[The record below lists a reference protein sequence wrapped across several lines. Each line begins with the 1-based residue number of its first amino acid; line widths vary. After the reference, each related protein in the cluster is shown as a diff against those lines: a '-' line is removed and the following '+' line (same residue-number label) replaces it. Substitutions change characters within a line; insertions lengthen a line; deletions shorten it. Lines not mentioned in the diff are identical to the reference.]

1 MSRVSIERPE
11 PGVLDPLDAR
21 VADTGDAGG
30 SAARYWPLY
39 TRVALGLS
47 PSAIPGLLVLLLG
60 VALGPHG
67 IGLLSPAVLSFLD
80 PAMPVALVA
89 LGVLIGL
96 GFRARRSGEGRL
108 LAAASAEA
116 ALTTVTVA
124 AGMLLIAPAWSA
136 SSGLPYWFLAL
147 VVGVCAASSSTVS
160 SARREDAD
168 SPVGR
173 IGDLDDLL
181 PIVLGGLALALLR
194 DPSPAGALLLAAQA
208 GAVALVIVVAGWL
221 LLARSSSETEQRV
234 FAIALL
240 LLLGGAADYLS
251 LSTLLSGLVAGL
263 FLGAVGGPA
272 RDSVHRDV
280 LHVQHP
286 LLVLV
291 LIVTGA
297 RVVFSPAWLGLGA
310 AYIVL
315 RTAGKL
321 AGGWMAGR
329 IGGAGASRVG
339 LSLLSPGIL
348 GIAFALNVL
357 RAAGPDAGPAL
368 AVVAFGAIGSQIVA
382 VLVRPREDPEA

>member
-1 MSRVSIERPE
+1 MP
-11 PGVLDPLDAR
+11 A
-21 VADTGDAGG
+21 
-30 SAARYWPLY
+30 
-39 TRVALGLS
+39 TRVDLRLS
-47 PSAIPGLLVLLLG
+47 PSAIPGLLILLLG
-60 VALGPHG
+60 IALGPHG
-67 IGLLSPAVLSFLD
+67 VGLLSPAVLSFLD

-124 AGMLLIAPAWSA
+124 AGALLIAPAWSA
-136 SSGLPYWFLAL
+136 SHGLPYWFLAL
-147 VVGVCAASSSTVS
+147 VLGVCAASSSTVS

-181 PIVLGGLALALLR
+181 PIVLGGVALALLR
-194 DPSPAGALLLAAQA
+194 DPSPVGAVLLAAQA
-208 GAVALVIVVAGWL
+208 GTVALVIAVAGWL

-234 FAIALL
+234 FAVALL

-251 LSTLLSGLVAGL
+251 LSALLSGLVAGL
-263 FLGAVGGPA
+263 FLEAVGGHA
-272 RDSVHRDV
+272 RDSVRRDV

-297 RVVFSPAWLGLGA
+297 RVDFSPTWLGLGA

-329 IGGAGASRVG
+329 IGGAGAARVG

-368 AVVAFGAIGSQIVA
+368 AVVAFGAIGSELVA
-382 VLVRPREDPEA
+382 VFVRPREDHDN

>member
-1 MSRVSIERPE
+1 VISP
-11 PGVLDPLDAR
+11 PF
-21 VADTGDAGG
+21 
-30 SAARYWPLY
+30 Y

-60 VALGPHG
+60 IALGPHG
-67 IGLLSPAVLSFLD
+67 LELLSPDVLSFLD

-96 GFRARRSGEGRL
+96 GFSPRRSREGRL
-108 LAAASAEA
+108 LAAASMEA
-116 ALTTVTVA
+116 ALTTAIVA
-124 AGMLLIAPAWSA
+124 AGMLLVAPALSA
-136 SSGLPYWFLAL
+136 FEGLPYWFFAL
-147 VVGVCAASSSTVS
+147 VLGVCAASSSTVS
-160 SARREDAD
+160 STRRDDAP
-168 SPVGR
+168 SLVAR

-194 DPSPAGALLLAAQA
+194 ETAPVAALLVLVQ
-208 GAVALVIVVAGWL
+208 GCAVALVIVAAGWL

-251 LSTLLSGLVAGL
+251 LSALLSGLVAGL
-263 FLGAVGGPA
+263 FLGSIGGPA
-272 RDSVHRDV
+272 RDYVRRDV
-280 LHVQHP
+280 LHVQPP

-297 RVVFSPAWLGLGA
+297 HIDLPPTWLGLA
-310 AYIVL
+310 AVYLFL

-321 AGGWMAGR
+321 AGGWTARRIAGDETLR
-329 IGGAGASRVG
+329 DVG
-339 LSLLSPGIL
+339 LSLMSPGIL

-357 RAAGPDAGPAL
+357 RAAGPDAAPAL
-368 AVVAFGAIGSQIVA
+368 AVVAFGAIGSDVIA
-382 VLVRPREDPEA
+382 LLVRPREETT

>member
-1 MSRVSIERPE
+1 MISHPF
-11 PGVLDPLDAR
+11 
-21 VADTGDAGG
+21 
-30 SAARYWPLY
+30 Y

-67 IGLLSPAVLSFLD
+67 VGLLSPDVLSFLD

-96 GFRARRSGEGRL
+96 GFSARRSGEGRL
-108 LAAASAEA
+108 LAAASTEA
-116 ALTTVTVA
+116 ALTTAVVA
-124 AGMLLIAPAWSA
+124 AGMLLVAPAWSA
-136 SSGLPYWFLAL
+136 SEGLPYWFLAL
-147 VVGVCAASSSTVS
+147 VLGVCAASSSTVS
-160 SARREDAD
+160 STRRDD
-168 SPVGR
+168 PHSLVTR

-194 DPSPAGALLLAAQA
+194 ETSPAAALVLAVQA
-208 GAVALVIVVAGWL
+208 CAVALVIAVAGWL

-240 LLLGGAADYLS
+240 LLLGGVADYLS
-251 LSTLLSGLVAGL
+251 LSALLSGLIAGL
-263 FLGAVGGPA
+263 FLAWIEGPA
-272 RDSVHRDV
+272 RDYVRRDV
-280 LHVQHP
+280 LYVQHP

-297 RVVFSPAWLGLGA
+297 RVGLPPTWLGLGA
-310 AYIVL
+310 AYLFL

-321 AGGWMAGR
+321 AGGWMARR
-329 IGGAGASRVG
+329 IAGAEAPRDVG

-357 RAAGPDAGPAL
+357 RAAGPDAAPAL
-368 AVVAFGAIGSQIVA
+368 AVVAFGAIGSDVIA
-382 VLVRPREDPEA
+382 LLVRPREDTE

>member
-1 MSRVSIERPE
+1 MDRFLVERTE
-11 PGVLDPLDAR
+11 DGLDPLDVR
-21 VADTGDAGG
+21 VADAVEAGG
-30 SAARYWPLY
+30 PLVRRWPLY

-47 PSAIPGLLVLLLG
+47 PSVIPGLLVLLLG
-60 VALGPHG
+60 IALGPHG
-67 IGLLSPAVLSFLD
+67 LGLLSPIVLSFLD

-96 GFRARRSGEGRL
+96 GFRARRPGEGRL

-124 AGMLLIAPAWSA
+124 AGTLVIAPAWSA
-136 SSGLPYWFLAL
+136 SNGLPYWFLAL
-147 VVGVCAASSSTVS
+147 VLGVCAASSSTVS
-160 SARREDAD
+160 SARLEDAD

-173 IGDLDDLL
+173 LADLDDLL

-194 DPSPAGALLLAAQA
+194 DPSPVAALLLTAQA
-208 GAVALVIVVAGWL
+208 VGVALVIAMAGWL
-221 LLARSSSETEQRV
+221 LLERSSSETEQRV
-234 FAIALL
+234 FTVALL

-251 LSTLLSGLVAGL
+251 LSALLSGLVAGL
-263 FLGAVGGPA
+263 FLQGVGGPA
-272 RDSVHRDV
+272 RDSVRRDV

-297 RVVFSPAWLGLGA
+297 RVDFPPTWLALGV
-310 AYIVL
+310 AYLVL

-321 AGGWMAGR
+321 AGGWMAGG
-329 IGGAGASRVG
+329 IVGAGTSRVG

-357 RAAGPDAGPAL
+357 RAAGPDAASAL
-368 AVVAFGAIGSQIVA
+368 AVVAFGAIASEFV
-382 VLVRPREDPEA
+382 VMLVRPWQGLDT